1 MFKLGVDLP
10 VLRAGYLNLN
20 FIVLLIDVLDSN
32 NLKSLSKCKVCY
44 SNYQI

>member
-20 FIVLLIDVLDSN
+20 FIVSLIYVIIEQMQSRLLE
-32 NLKSLSKCKVCY
+32 LSDLEHMT
-44 SNYQI
+44 